1 MAGMSAQTVDGTGAR
16 PTLSPTALLDAA
28 RDRVRRGELGS
39 MPVAVGLVLIAAVFS
54 ALNGHFLAPE
64 NLTNLALQM
73 TATGTIALGIVLVL
87 LLGEIDLSAGSV
99 SGLCAVVMTLL
110 AVRHGWPPAL
120 AVLAALATGAVVG
133 LVHGLMRTAL
143 SMPSF
148 VVTLAGL
155 IGWQGLMLYL
165 LGAAGTINL
174 PFDRG
179 VARLSD
185 TWLPPWLGWL
195 LVLALVAAHLA
206 AGLVTRRLRRRAGLP
221 APGAGWV
228 AARSAGL
235 AVPLVA
241 AVSVLN
247 ADRGVPLTLVIFG
260 CLVAV
265 LDVVLRRTVLGRRIY
280 AVGGN
285 AEAARRAGINVMA
298 VRIGVFLGSATL
310 AAAGGILAASRLAA
324 VNQSSGGSDIL
335 LNAIA
340 AAVIGGTSLFGGRGR
355 AYAALLG
362 ILVIQSITNGMLL
375 LNVNSSVRFM
385 VTGFVLAVAVAID
398 SMARRGAADGAR

>member
-1 MAGMSAQTVDGTGAR
+1 MKQ
-16 PTLSPTALLDAA
+16 PALQGNPLREWAA
-28 RDRVRRGELGS
+28 AAADRLRRGDVGS
-39 MPVAVGLVLIAAVFS
+39 IPVAVGLVIIAVVFNR
-54 ALNGHFLAPE
+54 LNAHFLSAE

-73 TATGTIALGIVLVL
+73 AATGTIALGIVLVL

-99 SGLCAVVMTLL
+99 SGLTAVVMTQLY
-110 AVRHGWPPAL
+110 VHHGWNPVV
-120 AVLAALATGAVVG
+120 AVLAALAVGAAIG
-133 LVHGLMRTAL
+133 LLHGVMRTQL

-165 LGAAGTINL
+165 LGKEGTVNL

-179 VARLSD
+179 IATISD
-185 TWLPPWLGWL
+185 TWLPPWLAWL
-195 LVLALVAAHLA
+195 LVALLAGGHLIASVLTRRQRARAELAVSAPGWIAVRSGALALLLA
-206 AGLVTRRLRRRAGLP
+206 ATV
-221 APGAGWV
+221 V
-228 AARSAGL
+228 
-235 AVPLVA
+235 
-241 AVSVLN
+241 VLN
-247 ADRGVPLTLVIFG
+247 SDRGVPLTLVIFG
-260 CLVAV
+260 GLVLAV
-265 LDVVLRRTVLGRRIY
+265 DLVLRRTVFGRRIY

-285 AEAARRAGINVMA
+285 AEAARRAGINVTW
-298 VRIGVFLGSATL
+298 VRIAAFIGCSAL
-310 AAAGGILAASRLAA
+310 ATVGGILAASRLVA

-375 LNVNSSVRFM
+375 LNVDSSVRFM
-385 VTGFVLAVAVAID
+385 VTGAVLAVSVAID
-398 SMARRGAADGAR
+398 SVARRGAEGTR

>member
-1 MAGMSAQTVDGTGAR
+1 MSDIVVKKTVWQGNQGRGLA
-16 PTLSPTALLDAA
+16 DAA
-28 RDRVRRGELGS
+28 LDRLRRGEVGS
-39 MPVAVGLVLIAAVFS
+39 VPVAIGLVIIAAVFYR
-54 ALNGHFLAPE
+54 LNAHFLSAE

-73 TATGTIALGIVLVL
+73 AATGTIALGIVLVL

-99 SGLCAVVMTLL
+99 SGLTAVVMTLL
-110 AVRHGWPPAL
+110 YVRHGWNVVV
-120 AVLAALATGAVVG
+120 AVIAAVAVGAAIG
-133 LVHGLMRTAL
+133 LLHGLMRTML

-165 LGAAGTINL
+165 LGKEGTVNL

-179 VARLSD
+179 IATISD
-185 TWLPPWLGWL
+185 TWLAPALGWL
-195 LVLALVAAHLA
+195 LVALLAGGHLA
-206 AGLVTRRLRRRAGLP
+206 ASLVTRQQRVHAKLD
-221 APGAGWV
+221 V
-228 AARSAGL
+228 AAPIWIVLRSGGL
-235 AVPLVA
+235 AVLLGATVA
-241 AVSVLN
+241 VLN
-247 ADRGVPLTLVIFG
+247 TDRGVPLTLVIFG
-260 CLVAV
+260 GLVLA
-265 LDVVLRRTVLGRRIY
+265 LDLILRRTVFGRRMY

-285 AEAARRAGINVMA
+285 AEAARRAGINVTGI
-298 VRIGVFLGSATL
+298 RIAAFVGCSALATL
-310 AAAGGILAASRLAA
+310 GGILAASRLVA

-375 LNVNSSVRFM
+375 LNVDSSVRFM
-385 VTGFVLAVAVAID
+385 VTGAVLAISVAID
-398 SMARRGAADGAR
+398 SVARRGAEGAR

>member
-1 MAGMSAQTVDGTGAR
+1 MSELTMKQPALQGNPLRGPTDALVDR
-16 PTLSPTALLDAA
+16 L
-28 RDRVRRGELGS
+28 RRGDVGAI
-39 MPVAVGLVLIAAVFS
+39 PVAVGLVVIAVVFDR
-54 ALNGHFLAPE
+54 LNAHFLSAE

-73 TATGTIALGIVLVL
+73 AATGTIALGIVLVL

-99 SGLCAVVMTLL
+99 SGLTAVVMTQLY
-110 AVRHGWPPAL
+110 VHHGWNPVFAI
-120 AVLAALATGAVVG
+120 LAALAVGAAIG
-133 LVHGLMRTAL
+133 LLHGVMRTKL

-165 LGAAGTINL
+165 LGKEGTVNL

-179 VARLSD
+179 IAKISD
-185 TWLPPWLGWL
+185 TWLPPWLAWFLVAVLAGGHLIAGLLTRRQRVRAELSVSAPVWIAVRSGAL
-195 LVLALVAAHLA
+195 ALLLAATVLVLN
-206 AGLVTRRLRRRAGLP
+206 
-221 APGAGWV
+221 
-228 AARSAGL
+228 S
-235 AVPLVA
+235 
-241 AVSVLN
+241 
-247 ADRGVPLTLVIFG
+247 DRGVPLTLVIFG
-260 CLVAV
+260 GLVLAV
-265 LDVVLRRTVLGRRIY
+265 DLVLRRTIFGRRIY

-285 AEAARRAGINVMA
+285 AEAARRAGINVTW
-298 VRIGVFLGSATL
+298 VRITAFIGCSAL
-310 AAAGGILAASRLAA
+310 ATVGGILAAARLVA

-375 LNVNSSVRFM
+375 LNVDSSVRFM
-385 VTGFVLAVAVAID
+385 VTGTVLAVSVAID
-398 SMARRGAADGAR
+398 SVARRGAEGAR